1 MAERWREGGGEGGRE
16 GEGGS
21 KVVVLNVHW
30 NQRCSQNCQL
40 RKRLSP
46 NLRKQVC
53 CVTYHATNS
62 LMLSTTN
69 RRGSTSA
76 CHCSVEE
83 DTLSDQ
89 RFQALGRTTGVSEK
103 ETILFTIRLKEIAWP
118 NMEVANT
125 WFNKG

>member
-1 MAERWREGGGEGGRE
+1 MAARAREGEGGRE
-16 GEGGS
+16 GGEGGREGGS

-89 RFQALGRTTGVSEK
+89 RFSDLREDDRC
-103 ETILFTIRLKEIAWP
+103 E
-118 NMEVANT
+118 
-125 WFNKG
+125 